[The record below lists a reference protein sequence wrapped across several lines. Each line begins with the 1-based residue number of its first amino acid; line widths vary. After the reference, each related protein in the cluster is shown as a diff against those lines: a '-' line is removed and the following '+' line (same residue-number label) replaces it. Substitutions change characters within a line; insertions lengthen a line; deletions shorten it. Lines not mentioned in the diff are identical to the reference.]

1 MKNILLNETAVATF
15 GQLFIPKSGHT
26 VNRVE
31 YTFDLFENVLILVS
45 VQKRFDAFN
54 FDFEH
59 LPSTACCPATYLKLL
74 DHGCG

>member
-31 YTFDLFENVLILVS
+31 YTSDPFETVLNLVS
-45 VQKRFDAFN
+45 VQKDLTLSILTLNIYHQRLVA
-54 FDFEH
+54 
-59 LPSTACCPATYLKLL
+59 LPPI
-74 DHGCG
+74 